1 MAGFGDM
8 GGLMQ
13 RAQQMQRDLER
24 VQNELKDKMVEG
36 SAGDGAVTVIASGDQ
51 QIMSIRISEE
61 LVDPDDVESLED
73 LLIAACNNALEKS
86 KELQREESGKVTG
99 GISIPGLM

>member
-1 MAGFGDM
+1 MAGMGDM

-13 RAQQMQRDLER
+13 HAQQMQRELER
-24 VQNELKDKMVEG
+24 VQRELKEKMVEG
-36 SAGDGAVTVIASGDQ
+36 TAGDGAVTVIASGDQ
-51 QIMSIRISEE
+51 EIMSIRVAAE

-86 KELQREESGKVTG
+86 KALQREESGRVTG
-99 GISIPGLM
+99 GLNIPGLI